1 MLLSILGA
9 SLLGNILAGTGINRA
24 VEEAIAKSVTEEAK
38 SKRQGQGIVR
48 GGYENKKGWKGT
60 RKCCKNKI
68 DC

>member
-38 SKRQGQGIVR
+38 SNRQGQGIVR
-48 GGYENKKGWKGT
+48 GGYENKKGRKAT